1 MTKKQKIILASKSS
15 RRKQL
20 LSRILD
26 DFMIIDSNLNES
38 KIKIDKPSKY
48 CRNLSYLKA
57 KAVSKNFKN
66 DIIIGADTIV
76 YLNNIILG
84 KPKDYNEAFNMLK
97 KLSGQTHTVFTGVSI
112 LSINKKININ
122 FSEKTNVTFY
132 DIPDNQIDWYIKNNN
147 PYDKA
152 GSYGIQDGSQLFVKV
167 INGNYENVIGLPISK
182 IYRYFIELKLINL

>member
-26 DFMIIDSNLNES
+26 DFKIINSNLDES
-38 KIKIDKPSKY
+38 KIKIDDPAKY

-57 KAVSKNFKN
+57 KTVSKNFKN
-66 DIIIGADTIV
+66 DIVIGADTIV
-76 YLNNIILG
+76 FLNNTILG

-97 KLSGQTHTVFTGVSI
+97 RLSGQTHTVFTGVTI
-112 LSINKKININ
+112 LSINNKVNIN

-152 GSYGIQDGSQLFVKV
+152 GSYGIQDGSQLFVKA

-182 IYRYFIELKLINL
+182 IYRYFIELKVINL

>member
-1 MTKKQKIILASKSS
+1 MIKKQKIILASKSS

-26 DFMIIDSNLNES
+26 DFKIINSNLDES
-38 KIKIDKPSKY
+38 KIKIDDPAKY

-57 KAVSKNFKN
+57 KTVSKNFKN

-76 YLNNIILG
+76 FLNNTILG
-84 KPKDYNEAFNMLK
+84 KPKDYNEAFNMLQR
-97 KLSGQTHTVFTGVSI
+97 LSGQTHTVFTGVTI
-112 LSINKKININ
+112 LSINNKVNIN

-132 DIPDNQIDWYIKNNN
+132 DISDNQIDWYIKNNN

-152 GSYGIQDGSQLFVKV
+152 GSYGIQDGSQLFVKA

-182 IYRYFIELKLINL
+182 IYRYFIELKVINL